1 MCGIVGLY
9 HFHESR
15 PVRPETVMLMCDS
28 IRHRGPDDEGIF
40 VEGPVALGMR
50 RLSIIDLSSGHQPI
64 FSEDG
69 TLLIVFNGEI
79 YNYRELRK
87 DLEGHG
93 HVFSTES
100 DTETILH
107 AYEQYGPECTL
118 KLNGMFAFAVFERGA
133 RTLFLARDHV
143 GVKPLYYCVAD
154 ETLLFASEIKS
165 LLVHACVERE
175 VDEDALLEYMTYGY
189 VSGDRTLFRGIRKL
203 PAGHSMTVKR
213 ADLKVRQYWKFPRPS
228 VATEK
233 DPGQSHYAAQ
243 LSEALKKAVKRQM
256 VSDVP
261 LGAFLS
267 GGIDSSSIVHLMR
280 HFSNGP
286 VNTYAIGF
294 GSRHAF
300 HDELDDA
307 RNMAQ
312 FAETKH
318 HEIIAEPNVV
328 DLIPRLVWHLDE
340 PVADSSYIV
349 TYLVSQLA
357 AQSVKVIL
365 SGVGGD
371 ELFGGYRRYL
381 GFSLNRYLRAVP
393 ETLRKALQRF
403 LLHLPGSRDN
413 GLSNLVRLAR
423 AFLLSLDRTDLEQYR
438 TLLSSPI
445 HQVLPGGVLANGDLK
460 LTFAM
465 PLFLGE
471 FATGDLLQKMQSY
484 DFRHSLVDDLLLLTD
499 KMSMACS
506 LESRV
511 PLLDIELIEMAATIP
526 SKYKLNGLNLRSVQ
540 KAAMKHSLPAAILRK
555 KKKGFGCPIGAWVK
569 NELRDYIQD
578 CLCPSRLNRHGLFNG
593 IGVSRMLQEHY
604 ASKAD
609 HTDLLMTL
617 LTFEVWYDTFISSRK
632 IQPVT
637 A

>member
-1 MCGIVGLY
+1 MCGIVGFC

-15 PVRPETVMLMCDS
+15 HVRPETVTLMCES

-64 FSEDG
+64 FNENG
-69 TLLIVFNGEI
+69 RLLILFNGEI
-79 YNYRELRK
+79 YNYRELRVE
-87 DLEGHG
+87 LEGQG
-93 HVFSTES
+93 HVFTTES

-107 AYEQYGPECTL
+107 AYEEYGPECTL
-118 KLNGMFAFAVFERGA
+118 KLNGMFAFAIFERDS
-133 RTLFLARDHV
+133 RSLFLARDHV
-143 GVKPLYYCVAD
+143 GIKPLYYCVVD

-175 VDEDALLEYMTYGY
+175 VDEEALPEYLAHGY

-203 PAGHSMTVKR
+203 PAGHFMILKG
-213 ADLKVRQYWKFPRPS
+213 ADLRVQQYWKLPQSPS
-228 VATEK
+228 STER
-233 DPGQSHYAAQ
+233 DFGEPHYALQ
-243 LSEALKKAVKRQM
+243 LHETLKKAVGRQM

-267 GGIDSSSIVHLMR
+267 GGMDSSSIVHLMR

-294 GSRHAF
+294 GERHAF
-300 HDELDDA
+300 HDELNDA
-307 RNMAQ
+307 RSMAL
-312 FAETKH
+312 AAGTNH
-318 HEIIAEPNVV
+318 HEIVAEPDVV
-328 DLIPRLVWHLDE
+328 ELIPQLVWHLDE

-381 GFSLNRYLRAVP
+381 GFTLNSYLRVLP
-393 ETLRKALQRF
+393 ESLRKAFQRLF
-403 LLHLPGSRDN
+403 LHLPNSRDD

-423 AFLLSLDRTDLEQYR
+423 ALLQSLERKDLEQYR
-438 TLLSSPI
+438 TLLSSSFL
-445 HQVLPGGVLANGDLK
+445 QVLPGRVPANGDLK
-460 LTFAM
+460 STFAM
-465 PLFLGE
+465 ALFLGE
-471 FATGDLLQKMQSY
+471 IVTGDLLQMMQRY
-484 DFRHSLVDDLLLLTD
+484 DLRHSLVDDLLLLTD

-511 PLLDIELIEMAATIP
+511 PLLDIELIELAASIP
-526 SKYKLNGLNLRSVQ
+526 SKYKVKGLNLRSVQ
-540 KAAMKHSLPAAILRK
+540 KAAMKHRLPATILKK

-569 NELRDYIQD
+569 NELRDYVQD
-578 CLCPSRLNRHGLFNG
+578 CLSPSRLKRHGLFNN
-593 IGVSRMLQEHY
+593 IGVSRILHEHY
-604 ASKAD
+604 AGKAD

-617 LTFEVWYDTFISSRK
+617 LTFEVWYDTFIYSRK
-632 IQPVT
+632 LQPIAV
-637 A
+637 